1 MLPSTGSS
9 TRWIYKAVNET
20 ALLSITAPGSIYEAR
35 WTKGRQ
41 RLVQVK
47 DGHVRYF
54 VNKEQCRCAM
64 LRNGTLQIQRL
75 EKEDSGNYMVTVY
88 QQDGKLKA
96 EENIMFL
103 VQGEFLLFS
112 WHSQHS

>member
-47 DGHVRYF
+47 DGNVKYL

>member
-1 MLPSTGSS
+1 
-9 TRWIYKAVNET
+9 
-20 ALLSITAPGSIYEAR
+20 
-35 WTKGRQ
+35 
-41 RLVQVK
+41 
-47 DGHVRYF
+47 
-54 VNKEQCRCAM
+54 M